1 MFETMEGM
9 AQAVADG
16 GVDILDGLI
25 AIEGQ
30 SVGGKLLYELIL
42 ESDGSEVLL
51 DNLSLTDTVL
61 LVFQG
66 KATAQYSVKLNGQV
80 GASDYE
86 FVGTFAYG
94 SDGAGSSGDSTN
106 GDFPFSVNTSGT
118 EETLC
123 LAILD
128 IAGGKAKYLSYS
140 NALGDSDTKEMQMIY
155 NGRSNFTAT
164 AITRISLLDTDG
176 GDGFKAGSIFRFY
189 QLG

>member
-1 MFETMEGM
+1 MEGM

-16 GVDILDGLI
+16 AVDIVDGLVALDGLV
-25 AIEGQ
+25 
-30 SVGGKLLYELIL
+30 VGGKLLHELVL

-66 KATAQYSVKLNGQV
+66 KATAQYVVKLNGQV

-86 FVGTFAYG
+86 YVG
-94 SDGAGSSGDSTN
+94 SSGAGSAGDSTN
-106 GDFPFSVNTSGT
+106 GDFPLSGNISGT

-123 LAILD
+123 LAIFD
-128 IAGGKAKYLSYS
+128 IAGGKAKYLSFS

-155 NGRSNFTAT
+155 NGRSNFAAT
-164 AITRISLLDTDG
+164 AITRISLLDTNG